1 MKYNIVTANP
11 AVCVLALYIT
21 DISYRI
27 KQRRKEEIMC
37 GIIGFTGNINAK
49 EVLLQ
54 GLKALEYRGY
64 DSAGIS
70 FLQKTELRQL
80 KQLEKLQGLLT
91 KYLHLLMKLLNVVLA
106 IQDGLHMEVF
116 LKLTATLT
124 VMAK

>member
-1 MKYNIVTANP
+1 
-11 AVCVLALYIT
+11 
-21 DISYRI
+21 
-27 KQRRKEEIMC
+27 MC

-54 GLKALEYRGY
+54 GLKALEYH
-64 DSAGIS
+64 

>member
-1 MKYNIVTANP
+1 MKYNIVTGNP

-21 DISYRI
+21 DINYRI

-70 FLQKTELRQL
+70 FFTEKGPKTMNSVGRGSWIDQPLS
-80 KQLEKLQGLLT
+80 
-91 KYLHLLMKLLNVVLA
+91 A
-106 IQDGLHMEVF
+106 F
-116 LKLTATLT
+116 F
-124 VMAK
+124 

>member
-1 MKYNIVTANP
+1 
-11 AVCVLALYIT
+11 
-21 DISYRI
+21 
-27 KQRRKEEIMC
+27 MC

-54 GLKALEYRGY
+54 GTVLAYH
-64 DSAGIS
+64 